1 MTNKPRTDQ
10 EFTRG
15 EQRQFSSG
23 LTLRA
28 LIWGALGSALLTA
41 SSLYVALRM
50 GALPW
55 PTVFASIAAMSIL
68 KLMGN
73 TNLNEINVTQT
84 AMTAGAMIAGGMA
97 FTLPGLWAEGQG
109 PQLSA
114 FFLPVLLIALAGLF
128 LGLAL
133 TWYWRPMLLEQRK
146 LPFPIGM
153 AAAETIKSGDAGGSK
168 GKLLAVSLAISAVF
182 TFIRDWLGKI
192 PQFISFT
199 LPGAAGIQAGVMLYP
214 MAPAIGYMIGGIYT
228 AVLFGGA
235 LLAYFI
241 ILPFGVAGG
250 FFADA
255 AAAASF
261 KDTLGLGLMVGAGLG
276 TLLRFFHSQIKERQ
290 KAGLKEGKAGGGA
303 ALGSKSSSGKP
314 SLSGERTGPGNMTW
328 LLIAAI
334 GAALACVGAGMG
346 FSLSLFVIA
355 GTFLMTL
362 MACLV
367 TGESGIDP
375 MEIFGIIV
383 MMGAAF
389 LFKPQWQSSLMVAA
403 VVAVASGFAGDT
415 MFDYRA
421 GQIIGTNPKEQL
433 IAQGVGGLLGAVVA
447 SFTLFVVI
455 GQFGPVFSDALPAPQ
470 ARLVFSMVNSAF
482 DPLVFW
488 SGAIAG
494 AALCF
499 FGLPATTLGIGLY
512 LPFAFSAA
520 IFIGGV
526 IRWVTDKLWPQSQ
539 DKGMVLASGVFGG
552 ESLTGVLLAFLSFF
566 TALK

>member
-1 MTNKPRTDQ
+1 MTNKPRTNQ
-10 EFTRG
+10 QSTQG
-15 EQRQFSSG
+15 EQARFSPG

-97 FTLPGLWAEGQG
+97 FTLPGLWAEGQA
-109 PQLSA
+109 PQLSS
-114 FFLPVLLIALAGLF
+114 FFLPVLLIALAGLC

-168 GKLLAVSLAISAVF
+168 GKLLAISLAISAIF
-182 TFIRDWLGKI
+182 TFIRDFLGKI
-192 PQFISFT
+192 PQFLSYT
-199 LPGAAGIQAGVMLYP
+199 LPGAAGIQVGVMLYP

-235 LLAYFI
+235 LLAYFAI
-241 ILPFGVAGG
+241 VPFGVAWG

-276 TLLRFFHSQIKERQ
+276 TLLRFFHSQIKERGQ
-290 KAGLKEGKAGGGA
+290 AGRQADQGGAGPA
-303 ALGSKSSSGKP
+303 ALGQRPLDKRGFSG
-314 SLSGERTGPGNMTW
+314 SMSW
-328 LLIAAI
+328 LLLAAV
-334 GAALACVGAGMG
+334 GAVLACFGAGMG

-433 IAQGVGGLLGAVVA
+433 ISQAVGGLLGAVVA

-526 IRWVTDKLWPQSQ
+526 IRWITDRLWPKSQ
-539 DKGMVLASGVFGG
+539 DKGMILASGVFGG
-552 ESLTGVLLAFLSFF
+552 ESLTGVLLAFLNFF
-566 TALK
+566 TALR